1 VCFNALLL
9 ARAAEQKQ
17 VHPAILKEVVADLD
31 LDRIRLNT
39 GTPPSGMRGVQT
51 TTGQSLGN
59 TAEDPPAT
67 SIDKTCKAT
76 VSGAKADADDASTR
90 LSGFDGVDP
99 LELETIAVEIVSTSS
114 GENAEQAAVSGAK
127 ADADDA
133 STRLSGFDGVD
144 PLELG
149 TIAAE
154 IVSTGSGENAE
165 QAAVSGDKAEADDAA
180 TRPTALDE
188 VDLVQIGTV
197 AAGIV
202 STNSGERA
210 EQAVVSGAKAEA
222 DDASTQPTAFDEV
235 DLVQLGTIAAE
246 AGEQATLLLVEQT
259 VQEQNGG
266 FEFFGRYRES
276 GSIGHQRNRLCS
288 FSGAELIS
296 SLATFGGSVQEA
308 SGQRRAV
315 QTSRAHQIV
324 EGILD
329 LGMDCVG
336 QFVGEVATRG
346 LIDEPSMVE
355 TRVP

>member
-1 VCFNALLL
+1 MCFNALLL

-76 VSGAKADADDASTR
+76 
-90 LSGFDGVDP
+90 
-99 LELETIAVEIVSTSS
+99 
-114 GENAEQAAVSGAK
+114 VSGAK